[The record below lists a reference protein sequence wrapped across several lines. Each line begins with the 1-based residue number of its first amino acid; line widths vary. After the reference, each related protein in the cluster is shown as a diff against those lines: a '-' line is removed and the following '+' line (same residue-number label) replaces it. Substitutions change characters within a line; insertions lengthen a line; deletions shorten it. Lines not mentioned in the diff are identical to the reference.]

1 MSRRVEVLALAI
13 SDMNGGLTP
22 GTKAFRLANPGM
34 LRTYRPE
41 KKQDSDHVRIF
52 SSLMGGLKAL
62 TADIQSKSSGQNHR
76 LSPDNTLRDLLALF
90 DMKTEP
96 AVHKI
101 VSFLRRGLENDILT
115 GNTPLSWF
123 LEKDSVEDEE
133 K

>member
-13 SDMNGGLTP
+13 GDMNSAFTP
-22 GTKAFRLANPGM
+22 GSKMFKICNPGA
-34 LRTYRPE
+34 LKTYRPE

-62 TADIQSKSSGQNHR
+62 TADILAKSSGQSHR
-76 LSPDNTLRDLLALF
+76 LSPDNTLRDLLALY

-101 VSFLRRGLENDILT
+101 VGFLRRGLEDDTLS
-115 GNTPLSWF
+115 GNVPLSWF
-123 LEKDSVEDEE
+123 LIKDIAEVEE